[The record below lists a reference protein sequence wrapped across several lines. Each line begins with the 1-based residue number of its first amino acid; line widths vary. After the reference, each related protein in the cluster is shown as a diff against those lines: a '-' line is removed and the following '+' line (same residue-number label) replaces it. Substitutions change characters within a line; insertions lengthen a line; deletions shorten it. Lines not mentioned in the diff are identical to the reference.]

1 MYLFVCLEDPYNRIT
16 NYLHSAYMHTHMIIN
31 CCGQLMYVI
40 LPRFHTAFILIK
52 NLYWYVLG
60 GTYYNIVNGIHI
72 QNLPTPWK
80 DWKKM
85 QKSVYNIA
93 LEARQVKT
101 KTLMM
106 DPSKFRAVRVAFVVY
121 NCGADFGVASIFFL
135 LSCVC
140 CWKILLLC
148 ILSLHMH
155 SEKKYGN
162 NWRGFF
168 SNLQFQILKNC
179 VFKKAFTFLFF
190 QERKMLC
197 SIAAFWYSLV
207 NWTTN
212 TYLI

>member
-1 MYLFVCLEDPYNRIT
+1 MLLFVCLEDLYNRIT
-16 NYLHSAYMHTHMIIN
+16 NYIHSAYMHTHMKIN

-52 NLYWYVLG
+52 NHVLG
-60 GTYYNIVNGIHI
+60 GTCYNVHI
-72 QNLPTPWK
+72 QNLPTLWK
-80 DWKKM
+80 DWKKL

-155 SEKKYGN
+155 SEKN
-162 NWRGFF
+162 ME
-168 SNLQFQILKNC
+168 IIDE
-179 VFKKAFTFLFF
+179 VFF
-190 QERKMLC
+190 QSYNFKH
-197 SIAAFWYSLV
+197 
-207 NWTTN
+207 
-212 TYLI
+212 